1 MDSKVNLGR
10 NAVVARGTQISGKKV
25 SVAQWQRV
33 DAKYMSVAKWKDNL
47 GVKGLKLVPFYG
59 TQTVQAAPRDE
70 NPSEDYWEPWD
81 REVNK
86 VEDDYEDEDKDK
98 G

>member
-59 TQTVQAAPRDE
+59 TQTVQAAPRGGQAAAEITLASDE
-70 NPSEDYWEPWD
+70 QKEPD
-81 REVNK
+81 GKHR
-86 VEDDYEDEDKDK
+86 
-98 G
+98 